1 MVGAIQYYVVV
12 VEDVQSVG
20 WCEVIGMLDVGRFW
34 IEPAIVSIHKLD
46 ALKRSSPSQIARC
59 TLNLFGAYLVGCV
72 DDLAVQIGQL
82 YGIAVD
88 QAYRSNTSTGQV
100 YCRRASQSTSPND
113 EDFGMLELELTWNMP
128 MSLEREG

>member
-1 MVGAIQYYVVV
+1 
-12 VEDVQSVG
+12 
-20 WCEVIGMLDVGRFW
+20 MLDVGRFW
-34 IEPAIVSIHKLD
+34 IESAIVSIHNLD

-59 TLNLFGAYLVGCV
+59 TLNLFRTYLVGCV

-88 QAYRSNTSTGQV
+88 QAYRSNPSTGQV
-100 YCRRASQSTSPND
+100 SCRRASQSASAND